1 MEYPRKIKN
10 LLAQERE
17 LSRLGIKIP
26 KYFDSE
32 FEKAHKVFMRTRR
45 TAIDYFFLAA
55 ETVGLLTLVAMSVH
69 GLTNGT
75 ETDQICAHPF

>member
-1 MEYPRKIKN
+1 MEYPRKIKK
-10 LLAQERE
+10 LLVQERE

-32 FEKAHKVFMRTRR
+32 FERVHRVFMSTRR
-45 TAIDYFFLAA
+45 TAVDYFFLAA
-55 ETVGLLTLVAMSVH
+55 ETLGLLTLVAMSVH
-69 GLTNGT
+69 RLTNGT

>member
-1 MEYPRKIKN
+1 
-10 LLAQERE
+10 
-17 LSRLGIKIP
+17 
-26 KYFDSE
+26 
-32 FEKAHKVFMRTRR
+32 MRARR

-69 GLTNGT
+69 GLINGT